1 MTLFF
6 VFYFSEEALLM
17 RLHLLQAIAAFI
29 CGHKTQAEP
38 LFRLAK
44 DELNKLKVPDEALEE
59 VMAQGFTKTESRL
72 ALRACQ
78 SKFSAFKVL
87 FWGQYFPCATVKITK
102 LWYHVPLSG
111 KQQMHLFTH
120 FLQVD

>member
-1 MTLFF
+1 M
-6 VFYFSEEALLM
+6 
-17 RLHLLQAIAAFI
+17 LQAIAAFI

-59 VMAQGFTKTESRL
+59 VIAQGFSKTESRL

-78 SKFSAFKVL
+78 SKCFTFKVR
-87 FWGQYFPCATVKITK
+87 T
-102 LWYHVPLSG
+102 LWSRINVQCGIIVEVILHRT
-111 KQQMHLFTH
+111 F
-120 FLQVD
+120 